1 MGGIFF
7 FWKNFPLQIWKI
19 FIQTVWH
26 SLAQTFENIWIDF
39 WKPYAIS
46 IPMRGGGSG
55 AKFWEKCV
63 WKFSVSKNFSSRC
76 FKPHF
81 ARFFFKKLD
90 APYTTPTYRPLAI
103 SFEQI
108 LRHPLICKGRLCVCL
123 CVRWGGCLLP
133 HFARFFKS
141 LTLYNTILAYHN
153 TTPQHGLC
161 CSWMLI
167 FKCYHL
173 A

>member
-1 MGGIFF
+1 MVR
-7 FWKNFPLQIWKI
+7 
-19 FIQTVWH
+19 TVSH
-26 SLAQTFENIWIDF
+26 RLLRTFEYIFGNLMQFRFQWGGGL
-39 WKPYAIS
+39 
-46 IPMRGGGSG
+46 GGGSG

-63 WKFSVSKNFSSRC
+63 WKFSVSKNFSSWC